1 MQGYRAATPNGGIGR
16 TRARAPAALRLAER
30 GTASARTTRY
40 SGDPPAAAAASHVSF
55 HALRARLAGSVLRER
70 AFRRIWIVGVLLYA
84 VRWLEML
91 ATGVY
96 AYQVTGSAS
105 WVAALTLVR
114 LIPMA
119 LLGVPI
125 GAVADR
131 IDRRRA
137 LIATVSISLATA
149 VAVAA
154 IAAAGHLA
162 MWHLVVSSFIGG
174 IGWAADN
181 PVRRA
186 MLGFAVGPER
196 MSGAMS
202 IDAASNHGC
211 RVIGPIA
218 GGAVLASTG
227 IVGTLVACAAL
238 YALALV
244 AARRVVARP
253 PAEPDAPLAFLAG
266 AKETIA
272 VARADPRLVGAL
284 LVTIIWNLWGWPL
297 FSMVPVVGK
306 DRLGLGPE
314 GVGVL
319 TGLDG
324 LGAMVGAFAMGAFA
338 RTMPPRLLY
347 VGGVVLH
354 LAMTPVFVLS
364 TLPWLTG
371 AAIFAMGLGQAAFG
385 ITQATFVFGASP
397 PHMRSRMMGL
407 LTMCIGTSPIGVAHI
422 GWLADLLGVHVAGV
436 VVAAEGAL
444 ALWWSRRWWRAM

>member
-1 MQGYRAATPNGGIGR
+1 VPS
-16 TRARAPAALRLAER
+16 L
-30 GTASARTTRY
+30 
-40 SGDPPAAAAASHVSF
+40 
-55 HALRARLAGSVLRER
+55 HALRDRLAGSVLHER
-70 AFRRIWIVGVLLYA
+70 DFRRLWIVGVLLYA

-91 ATGVY
+91 AVGVY
-96 AYQVTGSAS
+96 TYQVTGSAS

-114 LIPMA
+114 LVPMA
-119 LLGVPI
+119 LLGVPL
-125 GAVADR
+125 GALADR

-137 LIATVSISLATA
+137 LVATVSISLAVA

-154 IAAAGHLA
+154 IAAAGRLEL
-162 MWHLVVSSFIGG
+162 WHLVVSSFIGG

-196 MSGAMS
+196 MAPAISL
-202 IDAASNHGC
+202 DAASNHGC
-211 RVIGPIA
+211 RVVGPVV
-218 GGAVLASTG
+218 GGAVLASSG
-227 IVGTLVACAAL
+227 IVGTLIVCAAV
-238 YALALV
+238 YALALL
-244 AARRVVARP
+244 AARRVGARP
-253 PAEPDAPLAFLAG
+253 VPSSGAPLAILSG
-266 AKETIA
+266 ARETIA

-297 FSMVPVVGK
+297 FSMIPVVGK

-324 LGAMVGAFAMGAFA
+324 LGAMVGALAIGAFGRSVRP
-338 RTMPPRLLY
+338 RTLY

-354 LAMTPVFVLS
+354 LLATPLFVLS
-364 TLPWLTG
+364 TVPAASG
-371 AAIFAMGLGQAAFG
+371 AAILAMGLGQAAFG
-385 ITQATFVFGASP
+385 ITQATIVFGASP
-397 PHMRSRMMGL
+397 PAMRSRMMGL
-407 LTMCIGTSPIGVAHI
+407 LTMCIGTAPIGVAHI

-444 ALWWSRRWWRAM
+444 ALWLSRRWWRAI